1 MPGHRSPSRLP
12 REAPELG
19 RAHRLPEPNRGP
31 QSGSDADSET
41 SERSASSARIA
52 WFATL
57 GARTE
62 RDRPARPISLPPPD
76 HVQAVHGRGQV
87 TIEWSP
93 VQGAAGYLVHRGPAA
108 DGPFEPIDQG
118 GGDVLAVPHGP
129 YLDTTRPPR
138 TKAWY
143 AVSSLPTIEA
153 EGGALSRPVA
163 PRAGPSD
170 AAVAI
175 RVDASHFVGRV
186 GRPWRPIIGSEHL
199 ALLLRGPGPGGRDV
213 GAELAEAFRVVRR
226 ELGIEAVRA
235 HAILADS
242 LAVYHDSGDGP
253 ILDFSRVD
261 DVLDRLLETGL
272 RPIVE
277 LSFLPR
283 ELAHEPQA
291 TVFAYAAI
299 ISPPRDLERW
309 AALVR
314 DLVAHLANRYGRDE
328 VADEGRPP
336 LQVA

>member
-1 MPGHRSPSRLP
+1 MPKHRPPGRSAGHTP
-12 REAPELG
+12 PETG
-19 RAHRLPEPNRGP
+19 GP
-31 QSGSDADSET
+31 
-41 SERSASSARIA
+41 SASSARIA

-153 EGGALSRPVA
+153 EGGALSRSVA

-175 RVDASHFVGRV
+175 RLDAGHVLGASWSSRSCH
-186 GRPWRPIIGSEHL
+186 
-199 ALLLRGPGPGGRDV
+199 RDGV
-213 GAELAEAFRVVRR
+213 
-226 ELGIEAVRA
+226 
-235 HAILADS
+235 
-242 LAVYHDSGDGP
+242 SG
-253 ILDFSRVD
+253 
-261 DVLDRLLETGL
+261 
-272 RPIVE
+272 E
-277 LSFLPR
+277 LSDLRHGPVGSR
-283 ELAHEPQA
+283 RSGS
-291 TVFAYAAI
+291 AA
-299 ISPPRDLERW
+299 RF
-309 AALVR
+309 
-314 DLVAHLANRYGRDE
+314 
-328 VADEGRPP
+328 
-336 LQVA
+336 